1 MLQKIVTS
9 IAVITGV
16 LTSSSLA
23 KTPVIAQSRPTV
35 VATTSVICDLTQQ
48 IAGDT
53 VELKCLGKSG
63 IDPHLYQPTPD
74 DRKAVDKSQLILYG
88 GYDFEPGLIKLI
100 QASSNSAPKIAVF
113 EKAVPASEV
122 RSQKS
127 EVRSKT
133 KHGNKEGDSPDPH
146 VWHNAQNGGAMVEV
160 ISNSLE
166 NLAPA
171 NAAKYQSQEEKLTK
185 EIKQIDGWIKSQV
198 ETIPPDKRKLVTTHD
213 ALGYYAD
220 AYGLTLEGAL
230 QGLSTDTAPTA
241 QRVADL
247 VKKIKATGVQTIFA
261 ESTTNPKLIQQVA
274 KEANVKVSDQELYA
288 DGLGEKGSSA
298 DTYQKML
305 TSNTKAIVEGLGG
318 KYTPFVAK

>member
-1 MLQKIVTS
+1 MLQKFATS
-9 IAVITGV
+9 IAVISGII
-16 LTSSSLA
+16 TSNTLA
-23 KTPVIAQSRPTV
+23 NAPVTAQSRPTV

-53 VELKCLGKSG
+53 VEVKCLGKPG

-100 QASSNSAPKIAVF
+100 QASSNKAPRVAVF
-113 EKAVPASEV
+113 EKAVPKPLMGEEDDDHGKKHEA
-122 RSQKS
+122 KS
-127 EVRSKT
+127 
-133 KHGNKEGDSPDPH
+133 GDSPDPH
-146 VWHNAQNGGAMVEV
+146 VWHNAQNGVAMVSV

-166 NLAPA
+166 ELAPA
-171 NAAKYQSQEEKLTK
+171 NAAKYQTQEEKLTQ

-198 ETIPPDKRKLVTTHD
+198 ETIPSNQRKLVTTHD
-213 ALGYYAD
+213 ALGYYTN
-220 AYGLTLEGAL
+220 AYGIALEGAL

-247 VKKIKATGVQTIFA
+247 VKQIKATGVPTIFA
-261 ESTTNPKLIQQVA
+261 ESTTSPKLIQQVA

-288 DGLGEKGSSA
+288 DALGEKGSRG

-305 TSNTKAIVEGLGG
+305 VSNTKAIVEGLGG
-318 KYTPFVAK
+318 KYQPFVEK